1 MQHLVG
7 MDVSPAAGLEPLAE
21 PLATSTGRVVRAAMA
36 GDVGAFETLLA
47 ARLERTHR
55 IAQAVLGSALDAGD
69 ATQEAWLSAWRQL
82 PRLRDP
88 ERFDAWLD
96 HIVVNACRM
105 QARGR
110 RRLREVSLP
119 DDFDPQMGGPGP
131 EQLAERHLL
140 EAAFGRLDI
149 DQRTILVLHDLE
161 QRPLADIAEVLHI
174 PVGTAKSRLHVARAA
189 LERALEGERR
199 RPRPSPTRPSR

>member
-1 MQHLVG
+1 
-7 MDVSPAAGLEPLAE
+7 MDLPSAAGVEPVGE
-21 PLATSTGRVVRAAMA
+21 PLATLTGRVVRAAMG

-47 ARLERTHR
+47 SRLERTHCV
-55 IAQAVLGSALDAGD
+55 AQAVLGSALDAGD
-69 ATQEAWLSAWRQL
+69 ATQEAWLAAWRQL

-105 QARGR
+105 QARKR
-110 RRLREVSLP
+110 RHLREISLP
-119 DDFDPQMGGPGP
+119 DTFDRQGDGPGP

-149 DQRTILVLHDLE
+149 DQRTILVLHHLE

-174 PVGTAKSRLHVARAA
+174 PVGTAKSRLHAARAA
-189 LERALEGERR
+189 LERALEGER
-199 RPRPSPTRPSR
+199 